1 MCQTTEVWT
10 STGHIGNFLCPSN
23 ATDLLLNQQL
33 HLSKSTIR
41 HRAIEMRLSSTKV
54 VPDPP
59 SILGFH
65 TAIKTKHRAFQQDNA
80 ASHSAVSTK
89 KFPFRFSLR

>member
-1 MCQTTEVWT
+1 MPLERNRFASK
-10 STGHIGNFLCPSN
+10 STI
-23 ATDLLLNQQL
+23 AMQL

-59 SILGFH
+59 PILGFH
-65 TAIKTKHRAFQQDNA
+65 AAIKTKHRAFQQDNA